1 LAPEPTVNP
10 RTTRRAVA
18 ASALVFSGVLLPGCQ
33 KPLLSPTDERSPYD
47 RYDVVRNQSAEQY
60 VYDEYGRRRPNL
72 KERLLPR
79 Q

>member
-1 LAPEPTVNP
+1 VTP
-10 RTTRRAVA
+10 RTAARRFALA
-18 ASALVFSGVLLPGCQ
+18 ALVFSGVSLCGCQ

-47 RYDVVRNQSAEQY
+47 RHDAVRNQTADQY

-79 Q
+79 E

>member
-1 LAPEPTVNP
+1 MNVTPRASRSIALA
-10 RTTRRAVA
+10 
-18 ASALVFSGVLLPGCQ
+18 ALVFSGLSLAGCQ

-47 RYDVVRNQSAEQY
+47 RYDAARNQAADQY

-79 Q
+79 D

>member
-1 LAPEPTVNP
+1 MNATP
-10 RTTRRAVA
+10 RTTRRLALL
-18 ASALVFSGVLLPGCQ
+18 ALVFSGVSLAACQ

-47 RYDVVRNQSAEQY
+47 RYDAVRNQGADQF

-72 KERLLPR
+72 KERLLPK